1 MPHAMNPERTS
12 SRILLGVTGGIAAY
26 KALELA
32 RLLER
37 RGFSVDVVLT
47 EAATAFVTPLSF
59 RALVSGVVLAPD
71 VPTDPFA
78 HLRIPERADLFLIV
92 PATANTLTK
101 IAHGFADNLLLTMAL
116 AFRGPLI
123 VCPAMNVAMWDSE
136 PVREAIRVLDSRG
149 VRVVPPARGELACGD
164 IGEGRLADLE
174 DILAAVE
181 DELARAQ
188 DFEGVTALVTAG
200 PTREYLD
207 DVRFLSNASSG
218 KMGYAI
224 ARELLARGARVIL
237 VSGPTGVTPPEKA
250 EFVSV
255 TSARDMHE
263 ACQKYA
269 PEADLVVLAAAVA
282 DFEPEDRVRGKIKK
296 DAQGKLTLFLTQ
308 TPDIAATLGARK
320 REGQFL
326 VGFSLET
333 EDLERRSREKLE
345 RKNLDL
351 VVANYA
357 REALESE
364 QTTITILDRAGVVE
378 RLENVSKRHAARAI
392 LDAVLER
399 MARPAQ

>member
-1 MPHAMNPERTS
+1 MNPEHAS
-12 SRILLGVTGGIAAY
+12 PRILLGVTGGIAAY

-59 RALVSGVVLAPD
+59 RALVSGVVLCPD
-71 VPTDPFA
+71 ASTDPFA
-78 HLRIPERADLFLIV
+78 HLRVPERADLFVIV

-123 VCPAMNVAMWDSE
+123 VCPAMNVAMWGSE
-136 PVREAIRVLDSRG
+136 PVKEAMRMLDNRG

-164 IGEGRLADLE
+164 VGEGRLADLE
-174 DILAAVE
+174 EILATIE
-181 DELARAQ
+181 DELARSH

-237 VSGPTGVTPPEKA
+237 VSGPTGAAPPEKV

-263 ACQKYA
+263 ACLRYA
-269 PEADLVVLAAAVA
+269 SEADLIFLAAAVA
-282 DFEPEDRVRGKIKK
+282 DFEPEHRVYGKIRK
-296 DAQGKLTLFLTQ
+296 DSEEKHVLTLTQ

-320 REGQFL
+320 REDQLL

-333 EDLERRSREKLE
+333 EELERRSREKLE

-357 REALESE
+357 HEALESE
-364 QTTITILDRAGVVE
+364 QTTVTILDRAGVVE

-392 LDAVLER
+392 VDAVRKR
-399 MARPAQ
+399 MARPAW